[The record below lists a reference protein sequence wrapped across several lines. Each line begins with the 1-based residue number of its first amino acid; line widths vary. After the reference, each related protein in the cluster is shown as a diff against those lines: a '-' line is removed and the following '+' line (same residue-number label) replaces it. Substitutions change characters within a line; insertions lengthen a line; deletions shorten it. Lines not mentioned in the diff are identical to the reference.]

1 MKRIFF
7 KKTPPTKTIINLAR
21 ASRNPARRVRL
32 AAGLAAGVAALGLF
46 GWFGVYSRFAAA
58 QRVQEEC
65 DLLRAQIAQLQ
76 QTTQDYEA
84 LQEEYRKA
92 TGDYLSSAEAAEPD
106 RLAVLDLVEQT
117 TRGLGQVER
126 ITIEGTSVN
135 VHLSETSL
143 DQVSRI
149 IAALQENE
157 QVSFVT
163 VSTAG
168 TEQDGSVI
176 SADVQLELRPATSQ
190 QGGNGQ

>member
-1 MKRIFF
+1 M
-7 KKTPPTKTIINLAR
+7 PSHINAKE
-21 ASRNPARRVRL
+21 V
-32 AAGLAAGVAALGLF
+32 
-46 GWFGVYSRFAAA
+46 
-58 QRVQEEC
+58 
-65 DLLRAQIAQLQ
+65 IAH
-76 QTTQDYEA
+76 
-84 LQEEYRKA
+84 EYRKA